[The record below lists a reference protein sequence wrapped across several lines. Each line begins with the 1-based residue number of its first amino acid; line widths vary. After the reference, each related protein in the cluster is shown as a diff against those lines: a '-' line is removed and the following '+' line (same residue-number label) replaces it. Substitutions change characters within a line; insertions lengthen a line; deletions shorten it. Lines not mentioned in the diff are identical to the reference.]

1 MYSCLQIGVTLSNG
15 KQLFAKTVISNATRW
30 DTFGNPA
37 KLFFNITSMQIKLAL
52 SVLLV
57 EAINFLSSKCQENS

>member
-1 MYSCLQIGVTLSNG
+1 VRLSNG

-37 KLFFNITSMQIKLAL
+37 ELFFILTSVQIKLVH
-52 SVLLV
+52 SVSLV
-57 EAINFLSSKCQENS
+57 EAINFFSSKC